1 MNPNPNPVTCKMKLV
16 KKTDSKLFFQTES
29 GCRFTRPIYA
39 STGMAVDLDG
49 WVSTRLLLEPDEF
62 DKEEFPEVQWRLE
75 ITPDIDMEHPFFS
88 STPCWLKPGCKHQ
101 LIYLGTDGEE
111 HQAKVTQWWNG
122 TQKGESPA

>member
-1 MNPNPNPVTCKMKLV
+1 MKLV
-16 KKTDSKLFFQTES
+16 NKTDSQLTFETES

-39 STGMAVDLDG
+39 STGIAVDLDG

-62 DKEEFPEVQWRLE
+62 DKEEWPDVQWRLE
-75 ITPDIDMEHPFFS
+75 ITPDLDSEHPFFS

-111 HQAKVTQWWNG
+111 HQATVTQWWSGIN
-122 TQKGESPA
+122 KADSPA